1 MSTIN
6 YAMNEL
12 RKESAIAGTI
22 KRYGK
27 QLLSFIRERVGS
39 LEDAEDIL
47 QDTWYQFSNLA
58 NIQEI
63 ESVSG
68 WLYAVTRN
76 RITDFYRKRKTTRLE
91 DFTYEQEEGERE
103 IRDLLLLDD
112 SSDPELALFRELIW
126 EELFIA
132 LEELPENQ
140 RSVFILNEIED
151 KTLQEIA
158 DEQGENLKTIISRKG
173 YAVKHLR
180 KRLLPLYNDLT
191 NKP

>member
-12 RKESAIAGTI
+12 RKETAIAGTI

-47 QDTWYQFSNLA
+47 QDTWYQFSNLTDVR
-58 NIQEI
+58 EI

-76 RITDFYRKRKTTRLE
+76 RITDFYRKRKTSRLE
-91 DFTYEQEEGERE
+91 DFTYEEEEGERE

-112 SSDPELALFRELIW
+112 SADPELILFRELIL

-132 LEELPENQ
+132 LKELPENQ

-180 KRLLPLYNDLT
+180 KRLLPLYNELT